1 MLKRAKRFLT
11 SRSTVLGLLL
21 VLTAGMLAAAL
32 IPQVPIA
39 PSASRDAPMVGPETA
54 APPSALVE
62 LLGLGHVFS
71 TWWFAVIAV
80 AFVLSLVLSTF
91 DQFKVALARMRAAP
105 AGGGAGAVPCAYPR
119 AQVEAILAKAGY
131 RRIAAV
137 PGRTRHA
144 RYWLGYWG
152 AFVLHAGMS
161 TIALFAVVYVLT
173 EHRVTVVALTG
184 LGQPIG
190 ERNSAMERGLLGGA
204 RAIPATVTLLS
215 VEPRFWEGDELQ
227 ALSSQVMF
235 TDAAGETTFLRVG
248 LNDYQDLGGL
258 VVYQVNSFGN
268 TFDLEFRG
276 GPNGDFDRL
285 LRLPY
290 PRRRDQASYGTLELE
305 DRPLKVNA
313 KYYARAD
320 RAGMQPGNPQLVLR
334 LQDGDAVLAE
344 VTLLAG
350 ESARLGPYQV
360 RLASVGWWTIF
371 LLEGSLGTA
380 GIFTGF
386 ALLLAGGAV
395 TFASSPREAIV
406 EDTPTGCTVAWR
418 PGRFVE
424 FHREEGERLLSRC
437 RGEGTT

>member
-21 VLTAGMLAAAL
+21 VLMAGMLAAAL
-32 IPQVPIA
+32 VPQAPIA
-39 PSASRDAPMVGPETA
+39 PSASRDVPMSPGA
-54 APPSALVE
+54 AVPPSALVG
-62 LLGLGHVFS
+62 LLGLDHVFS

-80 AFVLSLVLSTF
+80 FFVLSLVLSTF
-91 DQFKVALARMRAAP
+91 DQLKVAQARLRAAP
-105 AGGGAGAVPCAYPR
+105 AGGGAGAVPCGFPR
-119 AQVEAILAKAGY
+119 AQVEAILAQAGY
-131 RRIAAV
+131 RRLAAV
-137 PGRTRHA
+137 PGRTRHVK
-144 RYWLGYWG
+144 YWLGYWG
-152 AFVLHAGMS
+152 AFLLHAGMS
-161 TIALFAVVYVLT
+161 TIALCAVVYVLT
-173 EHRVTVVALTG
+173 EHRVQILALTG
-184 LGQPIG
+184 PGEPLGEQ
-190 ERNSAMERGLLGGA
+190 NTSTERGLLGGV
-204 RAIPATVTLLS
+204 RALPASVTLLS
-215 VEPRFWEGDELQ
+215 VEPLFWEGDELK
-227 ALSSQVMF
+227 ALASQVMF
-235 TDAAGETTFLRVG
+235 TDAGGETTFLRVE

-276 GPNGDFDRL
+276 GPDGDFDRL

-290 PRRRDQASYGTLELE
+290 PQRRNAASYGKVELP
-305 DRPLKVNA
+305 DRPLDVNA

-320 RAGMQPGNPQLVLR
+320 RQGMQPGNPQLVLR
-334 LQDGDAVLAE
+334 LQDGAAVLAE
-344 VTLLAG
+344 ATLLPG

-360 RLASVGWWTIF
+360 RLATVGWWTVF

-386 ALLLAGGAV
+386 ALLLCGGAV

-418 PGRFVE
+418 PGRFLE

-437 RGEGTT
+437 RGETNT

>member
-21 VLTAGMLAAAL
+21 VLTAGMLAAAF

-39 PSASRDAPMVGPETA
+39 PSASRDTPTMGPEAA
-54 APPSALVE
+54 APPSAVVE
-62 LLGLGHVFS
+62 FLGLGHVFS
-71 TWWFAVIAV
+71 TWWFAAIAV

-131 RRIAAV
+131 RRLATA

-161 TIALFAVVYVLT
+161 TITLFAVVYVLT
-173 EHRVTVVALTG
+173 EHRVTILALTG
-184 LGQPIG
+184 PGEPLGAHNTAS
-190 ERNSAMERGLLGGA
+190 ETGLLGGG
-204 RAIPATVTLLS
+204 RALPAKVTLLS
-215 VEPRFWEGDELQ
+215 VEPLFWEGDELQ
-227 ALSSQVMF
+227 ALASQVMF
-235 TDAAGETTFLRVG
+235 TDAGGETTFLRVG
-248 LNDYQDLGGL
+248 LNDYQDLGSL
-258 VVYQVNSFGN
+258 TVYQVNSFGN

-276 GPNGDFDRL
+276 GPEGDFDRL

-290 PRRRDQASYGTLELE
+290 PHRRDAAGYGALELQ
-305 DRPLKVNA
+305 DSSLKVNA

-320 RAGMQPGNPQLVLR
+320 RQGMKPGNPQLVLR
-334 LQDGDAVLAE
+334 LQDGDTVLAE
-344 VTLLAG
+344 ATLLQGGRAT
-350 ESARLGPYQV
+350 LGPYQV
-360 RLASVGWWTIF
+360 HLASVGWWTVL

-406 EDTPTGCTVAWR
+406 EDTPTGCAVAWR
-418 PGRFVE
+418 PGRFLE
-424 FHREEGERLLSRC
+424 FHREEGERLLARC
-437 RGEGTT
+437 RGEDTT